1 MMGKCLESNWRDC
14 SVKNVLYTII
24 LFSVV
29 ALLPVSAWSQKYQT
43 LGPVGC
49 GVGQNNCHAGD
60 NKNMIDK
67 HKNSVD
73 DIADSEDAR
82 KYAELSGIG
91 AANYLKGT
99 SKCMECHGTII
110 SGKESKDVEEGV
122 SCESCHGPGS
132 GYKDVHQ
139 EGKYAPGTIRPGYT
153 KSLPLGLLDVKQDLN
168 VRAKMCVR
176 CHYLTDQKI
185 LAAGHPSGEK
195 FNYRSGMKSV
205 AKHWR
210 HPITDE
216 DQNVKYFADA
226 KKARGPATA
235 GSARKPAPSSSGT
248 ASVPQAVAAQSVAGS
263 DQEGDSTPRQ
273 RVRKPPPPP
282 KPVPADVS
290 AAPPPPK
297 EPIVLPPFP
306 SITDSTRVD
315 SVLLL
320 LKQRLE
326 LLYKKTGG

>member
-1 MMGKCLESNWRDC
+1 MKASGTSIFNIRYSLFDIAFAFLFAFNCPVYSQGKNQ
-14 SVKNVLYTII
+14 TI
-24 LFSVV
+24 
-29 ALLPVSAWSQKYQT
+29 
-43 LGPVGC
+43 GPGSC

-60 NKNMIDK
+60 HKNMIDK

-73 DIADSEDAR
+73 DISDSEDAR

-110 SGKESKDVEEGV
+110 SGKEAKDVEEGV

-153 KSLPLGLLDVKQDLN
+153 KSLPLGLLDLKQNVD
-168 VRAKMCVR
+168 VRARMCVH

-195 FNYRSGMKSV
+195 FNYKSGMKSV

-216 DQNVKYFADA
+216 DQDLKSFAAA
-226 KKARGPATA
+226 KKARGPA
-235 GSARKPAPSSSGT
+235 
-248 ASVPQAVAAQSVAGS
+248 VAVAKPKPVAKT
-263 DQEGDSTPRQ
+263 DAAEAPPATEKVQTPVGEDDAAPRP

-282 KPVPADVS
+282 RPVPVDVT
-290 AAPPPPK
+290 AAPPPAK
-297 EPIVLPPFP
+297 EPVVLPAFP
-306 SITDSTRVD
+306 TITDSTRVD

-326 LLYKKTGG
+326 LLYKKTGS